1 MLIKICSYCGQ
12 QYPIDGT
19 CSCNHNRHKEYD
31 TYHRNSVG
39 KVVYHSKL
47 WKPIRMQVK
56 QRAAGLDEYMRV
68 IQHHIVKG
76 TIAHHIIPVEENPQR
91 AFDVHNLIYVSARIH
106 ATIHAAYNKS
116 QQDKTKTQKV
126 LLAIAG
132 GVQKSF

>member
-1 MLIKICSYCGQ
+1 MLTRICLYCGK
-12 QYPIDGT
+12 QYSEGST
-19 CSCNHNRHKEYD
+19 CICNHNRHKEYD
-31 TYHRNSVG
+31 TYRRNTIG

-56 QRAAGLDEYMRV
+56 QRAAGLDEYAKV
-68 IQHHIVKG
+68 IEHHIVKG

-91 AFDVHNLIYVSARIH
+91 AFDVHNLIYVSARTH
-106 ATIHAAYNKS
+106 AAIHAAYNKS
-116 QQDKTKTQKV
+116 VQDKVKMQKV